1 MNYALSGHTVTAENL
16 MFSKIHNTNRYVQE
30 FDKQTENKVV
40 L

>member
-1 MNYALSGHTVTAENL
+1 MIYALSGHTVTAENL

-30 FDKQTENKVV
+30 FDNQTENKVV